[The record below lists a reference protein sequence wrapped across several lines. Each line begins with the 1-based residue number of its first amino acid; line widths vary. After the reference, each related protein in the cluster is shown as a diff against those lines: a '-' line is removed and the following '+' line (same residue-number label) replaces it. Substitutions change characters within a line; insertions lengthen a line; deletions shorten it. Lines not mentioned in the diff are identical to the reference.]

1 MLWLVAI
8 AILVI
13 VIYYFLVKKISPSQK
28 SGMLVRGV
36 LFFAMIGYLAYD
48 FYTKEK
54 YWYILILAAG
64 SVAFVMLL
72 LSQKNKRE

>member
-8 AILVI
+8 AIVVML
-13 VIYYFLVKKISPSQK
+13 IYYFIVKKMKPTQK
-28 SGMLVRGV
+28 SGMIVRGV

-48 FYTKEK
+48 FYTKGK

-72 LSQKNKRE
+72 LSQKNKEQ